1 MGPKP
6 ALTTHL
12 RTNIYELR
20 WFRPVA
26 ATPDK
31 PRLTSAIAALCS
43 MIEIALLVGGIVLCF
58 R

>member
-1 MGPKP
+1 MNYAG
-6 ALTTHL
+6 
-12 RTNIYELR
+12 
-20 WFRPVA
+20 FGPVA

-43 MIEIALLVGGIVLCF
+43 MIEIALLVGGIMLCF